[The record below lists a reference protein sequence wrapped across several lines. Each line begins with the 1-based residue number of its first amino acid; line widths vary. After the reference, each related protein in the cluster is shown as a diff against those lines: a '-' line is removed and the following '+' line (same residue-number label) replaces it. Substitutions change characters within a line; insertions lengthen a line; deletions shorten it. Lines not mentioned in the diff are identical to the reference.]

1 MVNAIFINLSD
12 KTSESA
18 FSGVLY
24 YQEGARVMRRSIQS
38 FYIPLGTTHG
48 HLAVVGTP
56 WMGDWSLSWVGWG
69 IWTNGV
75 HKEFKSKEFAFVCK
89 WVRVKLRHRRMMLNS
104 EKPNSAPEIFIEF
117 HNISWSHWELFYKKI
132 CDQVGH
138 LNAIC
143 SRVGGGGG
151 GILTN
156 QSLRFQMPELTDA
169 TFL

>member
-1 MVNAIFINLSD
+1 
-12 KTSESA
+12 
-18 FSGVLY
+18 
-24 YQEGARVMRRSIQS
+24 MRRSIQS

-104 EKPNSAPEIFIEF
+104 EKPNSATEIFTEF
-117 HNISWSHWELFYKKI
+117 HNISWSHLELFIKKKLRS
-132 CDQVGH
+132 GGAFKRNF
-138 LNAIC
+138 LPGW
-143 SRVGGGGG
+143 GGGRGNSYES
-151 GILTN
+151 I
-156 QSLRFQMPELTDA
+156 FQISNARIDRRNV
-169 TFL
+169 FIIY